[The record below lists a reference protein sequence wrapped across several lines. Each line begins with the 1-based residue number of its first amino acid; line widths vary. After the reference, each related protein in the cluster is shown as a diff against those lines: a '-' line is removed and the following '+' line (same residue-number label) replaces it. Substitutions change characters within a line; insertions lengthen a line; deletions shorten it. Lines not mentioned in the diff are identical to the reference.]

1 MDEFYRQR
9 ILESLS
15 DYKQRIKQEDDKV
28 FFYQESIEKMNQTIS
43 AVSQGNQKKR
53 IRLLKL
59 EEKIQTLNPLK
70 SFFSTKLSSNL
81 NEMSLSRKSS
91 QKSISSKKPS
101 EILLEDHM
109 ISGKKSSTRSKK
121 SMKKKS
127 NQLKELN
134 PESMDGI
141 DVWEL
146 SSFLSKLSGL
156 NDANNFDNWICFW

>member
-43 AVSQGNQKKR
+43 AVSQRNQKKR

-141 DVWEL
+141 DV
-146 SSFLSKLSGL
+146 
-156 NDANNFDNWICFW
+156 

>member
-156 NDANNFDNWICFW
+156 NDINNFDNWICFW

>member
-15 DYKQRIKQEDDKV
+15 DYKERIKKEDDKV

-43 AVSQGNQKKR
+43 VVSQGNQKKR
-53 IRLLKL
+53 MILLKL

-70 SFFSTKLSSNL
+70 SFFSTKLSNNL
-81 NEMSLSRKSS
+81 NEMYFSRKSS

-101 EILLEDHM
+101 EILLGGHM
-109 ISGKKSSTRSKK
+109 MSGKKSSTRSRK
-121 SMKKKS
+121 SMKRKS
-127 NQLKELN
+127 NQLRELN

-141 DVWEL
+141 DV
-146 SSFLSKLSGL
+146 
-156 NDANNFDNWICFW
+156 

>member
-43 AVSQGNQKKR
+43 VVSQGNQKKR
-53 IRLLKL
+53 MRLLKL
-59 EEKIQTLNPLK
+59 DEKIQTLNPLK
-70 SFFSTKLSSNL
+70 SFFNTKLSSNL

-127 NQLKELN
+127 NQSKKLN

-141 DVWEL
+141 DV
-146 SSFLSKLSGL
+146 
-156 NDANNFDNWICFW
+156 

>member
-141 DVWEL
+141 DV
-146 SSFLSKLSGL
+146 
-156 NDANNFDNWICFW
+156 